1 MRTGPK
7 VFQEPEEAEGS
18 RLSHTWEETY
28 QGGNGDV
35 MPVESSSEPA
45 VEICLCFSHRGV
57 GWSQLGRAV
66 KGRREPRSQGV
77 VEFLVCL
84 NEQTPNPVLVLKAE
98 AEVPGE
104 DSDPGEDGPG
114 QE

>member
-1 MRTGPK
+1 M
-7 VFQEPEEAEGS
+7 
-18 RLSHTWEETY
+18 
-28 QGGNGDV
+28 
-35 MPVESSSEPA
+35 
-45 VEICLCFSHRGV
+45 
-57 GWSQLGRAV
+57 

-84 NEQTPNPVLVLKAE
+84 NEETPIPVLVLKAE

-104 DSDPGEDGPG
+104 DSDPGEDGSG